1 MRQLS
6 IFLLA
11 AIAVLAGPGSPANAA
26 QLKVGVVNLQKVL
39 QESPQ
44 VQQVKERLKK
54 EFAPQQ
60 QELLGKQQALQA
72 LERKIS
78 SAGATAS
85 SRDRESMQMKA
96 ATLQHDI
103 QQLRN
108 DFLDDLNLRR
118 NQELSKL
125 QRLVLDEV
133 NSYADEH
140 GFDLVIGDGVF
151 YASQR
156 VNITDDIIERLN
168 QEFSKSGG
176 KIKPA
181 AAQD

>member
-1 MRQLS
+1 MRLS
-6 IFLLA
+6 ILLLLLA
-11 AIAVLAGPGSPANAA
+11 AVVGSPLQAGAA
-26 QLKVGVVNLQKVL
+26 ELKVGVVNLQKIL

-44 VQQVKERLKK
+44 VQQVKVRLKK

-60 QELLGKQQALQA
+60 QELLDKQQALED
-72 LERKIS
+72 LEQKLARS
-78 SAGATAS
+78 GATMNTS
-85 SRDRESMQMKA
+85 DRESMQMKV

-133 NSYADEH
+133 NSYADEN
-140 GFDLVIGDGVF
+140 GFDLIIGDGVF

-168 QEFSKSGG
+168 QDFNNTGDKA
-176 KIKPA
+176 KPA
-181 AAQD
+181 AASD